1 MEASFFS
8 EIIHTEPI
16 KQTLSW
22 LTGGHELQNTL
33 ETIRTGYQ
41 VFVTNFCYAIGGSV
55 LTATA
60 ALGIY
65 GLFKTS
71 PTNSKNYNPYS
82 NNKTGVDHARV
93 NPATGL
99 PMVGLFDVNGN
110 PFGHSST
117 SFHYESVN
125 PANGLP
131 MVGGVDVAGNA
142 YGSSN

>member
-16 KQTLSW
+16 KQALSW
-22 LTGGHELQNTL
+22 LTGGHEFQNTL

-41 VFVTNFCYAIGGSV
+41 IFATYFCYAIGGSV

-71 PTNSKNYNPYS
+71 ATNSKNHNPYS
-82 NNKTGVDHARV
+82 NNIIGVDHARV

-99 PMVGLFDVNGN
+99 PMVGLCDVSGN
-110 PFGHSST
+110 MFGC
-117 SFHYESVN
+117 
-125 PANGLP
+125 
-131 MVGGVDVAGNA
+131 
-142 YGSSN
+142 GSHRLKWEDTHHH